1 MPNVLLFFASFI
13 AYLFLIPLTLIVLF
27 GALIILSPLLVLG
40 LVFFILQ
47 LIVLFF
53 VGIKNKG

>member
-1 MPNVLLFFASFI
+1 MSNVLLFFASFI
-13 AYLFLIPLTLIVLF
+13 AYLFLIPLALIVLF
-27 GALIILSPLLVLG
+27 GALVILSPLLVLG
-40 LVFFILQ
+40 LVFFVLQ

>member
-1 MPNVLLFFASFI
+1 MSNVLLFFASFI
-13 AYLFLIPLTLIVLF
+13 AYLFLIPLALIVLF
-27 GALIILSPLLVLG
+27 GALVILSPLLVLG

>member
-13 AYLFLIPLTLIVLF
+13 AYLFLIPLALIVLF

>member
-1 MPNVLLFFASFI
+1 MSNVLLFFASFI

-27 GALIILSPLLVLG
+27 GALVILSPLLVLG